1 MGNLLKR
8 HETCMGC
15 LEDCGFKNMLDA
27 GIQTYR
33 LSLGP
38 LALMRTT
45 NGWTAFLHDLN
56 FSHIPGTGVGALLSS
71 RLEDK
76 KSEGE
81 GVFLLLD
88 GGRRAK
94 DRRQISNLPVMAF
107 HQV

>member
-1 MGNLLKR
+1 
-8 HETCMGC
+8 
-15 LEDCGFKNMLDA
+15 MLDA

-33 LSLGP
+33 LSLDP

-45 NGWTAFLHDLN
+45 NCWTAFLHDLI

-71 RLEDK
+71 RLEDE

>member
-1 MGNLLKR
+1 ML
-8 HETCMGC
+8 ET
-15 LEDCGFKNMLDA
+15 

-33 LSLGP
+33 QIKDLSAFYYAFLGP
-38 LALMRTT
+38 SSPYEDYLWSDCISSR
-45 NGWTAFLHDLN
+45 LN
-56 FSHIPGTGVGALLSS
+56 YFSHIPGAGVGALLSS

-81 GVFLLLD
+81 GVFLPLD